1 MKAIFVT
8 EKEARE
14 FINKNFGKDAIL
26 KDCEVSDSER
36 FDIDEVPYQWGGYTF
51 AYEVN
56 NGEAYVG
63 FMEEPGA
70 VYSAVFCGVSEL
82 AFSLYEAREIADRM
96 KDVAEDCNV
105 AGVISIRS
113 KGEGEIDTVEVGI
126 FDDEEPEGAA
136 SDFVKAWKKLEI
148 GAAIKEAR
156 SAQSISIRELAQL
169 TGMSKNNIVRI
180 EAGLYNY
187 TIDNL
192 VEILSALKMD
202 LDIIP

>member
-1 MKAIFVT
+1 M
-8 EKEARE
+8 
-14 FINKNFGKDAIL
+14 
-26 KDCEVSDSER
+26 
-36 FDIDEVPYQWGGYTF
+36 
-51 AYEVN
+51 
-56 NGEAYVG
+56 
-63 FMEEPGA
+63 
-70 VYSAVFCGVSEL
+70 
-82 AFSLYEAREIADRM
+82 
-96 KDVAEDCNV
+96 
-105 AGVISIRS
+105 
-113 KGEGEIDTVEVGI
+113 
-126 FDDEEPEGAA
+126 
-136 SDFVKAWKKLEI
+136 KAWKKLEI

>member
-14 FINKNFGKDAIL
+14 FIYNNFGKDATL

-36 FDIDEVPYQWGGYTF
+36 FDIDEVPYTWGGYTF
-51 AYEVN
+51 GYEVN

-70 VYSAVFCGVSEL
+70 SYSAVFCGVSEL
-82 AFSLYEAREIADRM
+82 AFSSYEVREIAERM

-105 AGVISIRS
+105 TGVISIR
-113 KGEGEIDTVEVGI
+113 KADEGEIDTVDVEL
-126 FDDEEPEGAA
+126 FDDEEPEGTA
-136 SDFVKAWKKLEI
+136 SDFMKAWKRLEI
-148 GAAIKEAR
+148 GAAIKESRA
-156 SAQSISIRELAQL
+156 AQNISIRELAQL

>member
-1 MKAIFVT
+1 MLKYWLKLIRNFVNIET
-8 EKEARE
+8 RRIA
-14 FINKNFGKDAIL
+14 DLAIL
-26 KDCEVSDSER
+26 QNCVLSE
-36 FDIDEVPYQWGGYTF
+36 IV
-51 AYEVN
+51 VN
-56 NGEAYVG
+56 K
-63 FMEEPGA
+63 
-70 VYSAVFCGVSEL
+70 L
-82 AFSLYEAREIADRM
+82 ACFF
-96 KDVAEDCNV
+96 
-105 AGVISIRS
+105 
-113 KGEGEIDTVEVGI
+113 

-156 SAQSISIRELAQL
+156 SDQNISIRELAQL